1 MALVNSYYPLLDL
14 DIAQRGTISTS
25 RHYLEISAQG
35 YKGPDNLCV
44 IRRGGGVQEQ
54 YSDTLYERTQ
64 ASILKYGNGFVK
76 KKTLFEWLSLSS
88 SSPESIEE
96 TYITN
101 NVLDL
106 HNYEDKPKPF
116 LVYCSAKDFNGDNC
130 LKSLMYNNPESYNLD
145 VNNKFNCIQLKPKQN
160 IYDYRMKFKETSSN
174 VSDPKR
180 VDSLNFAMLEA
191 QYPGCYTF
199 TKPGTAPTDTFSL
212 QLKFDGVDASY
223 VTHFTI
229 WMLIAKKKRFSIKSN
244 WGEGTS
250 DDFGYWDSNI
260 VNSHLNNTMF
270 HMPLRLTM
278 PIMTSN
284 GEERSWDY
292 ELICFER
299 EQERFNSQAW
309 CQVRLPNR
317 TPKEVDYEIHVGG
330 IHVEFDAQA
339 PKTYEE
345 FIKRAKDLNVNRLK
359 FCDNAEDTDMYLDIP
374 WPSWAK

>member
-1 MALVNSYYPLLDL
+1 MCY
-14 DIAQRGTISTS
+14 QT
-25 RHYLEISAQG
+25 
-35 YKGPDNLCV
+35 
-44 IRRGGGVQEQ
+44 GGGVQEQ

-76 KKTLFEWLSLSS
+76 VKTLFEWLSLSS
-88 SSPESIEE
+88 SGPESIEG

-106 HNYEDKPKPF
+106 NNYEDEPKPF

-130 LKSLMYNNPESYNLD
+130 LKSLAYNNPESYNLD
-145 VNNKFNCIQLKPKQN
+145 VNSKFNCIQLKPNQRN

-174 VSDPKR
+174 VSDPKH

-199 TKPGTAPTDTFSL
+199 TKPGTAPTDTFLL
-212 QLKFDGVDASY
+212 QLKFDDVDTGY

-250 DDFGYWDSNI
+250 DDFGYWDSNLI
-260 VNSHLNNTMF
+260 ESRLNNTMF

-278 PIMTSN
+278 PIMTSS

-299 EQERFNSQAW
+299 EQDRFNSQAW
-309 CQVRLPNR
+309 CRVRLPNR
-317 TPKEVDYEIHVGG
+317 TSKEIDYEIHVGG
-330 IHVEFDAQA
+330 IHVEFGAQA

-345 FIKRAKDLNVNRLK
+345 FVKRAKDLNVNRLK
-359 FCDNAEDTDMYLDIP
+359 FCDNAEDTDMYLNVP

>member
-1 MALVNSYYPLLDL
+1 M
-14 DIAQRGTISTS
+14 
-25 RHYLEISAQG
+25 
-35 YKGPDNLCV
+35 
-44 IRRGGGVQEQ
+44 
-54 YSDTLYERTQ
+54 
-64 ASILKYGNGFVK
+64 KYGNGFVE

-88 SSPESIEE
+88 SGPESIEG
-96 TYITN
+96 THITN

-106 HNYEDKPKPF
+106 YNYEDELIPF
-116 LVYCSAKDFNGDNC
+116 LVYCSAKDYNGDNC
-130 LKSLMYNNPESYNLD
+130 LKSLVYNNPESYNLD
-145 VNNKFNCIQLKPKQN
+145 INSKFNCIQLKPNQRN

-174 VSDPKR
+174 VSDPKHI
-180 VDSLNFAMLEA
+180 DSLDFAMLEA

-212 QLKFDGVDASY
+212 QLKFDGVDTGY

-229 WMLIAKKKRFSIKSN
+229 WMLIAKKKRFSIKNN

-250 DDFGYWDSNI
+250 DDFGYWDSNL
-260 VNSHLNNTMF
+260 VESHLNNTMF

-299 EQERFNSQAW
+299 EQDYFNSQAW
-309 CQVRLPNR
+309 CRVQLPNR
-317 TPKEVDYEIHVGG
+317 TPKEIDYEIHVGG
-330 IHVEFDAQA
+330 IHVEFGTQA

-345 FIKRAKDLNVNRLK
+345 FVKRAKDLNVNRLK
-359 FCDNAEDTDMYLDIP
+359 FCDNAEDTDMYLDVP
-374 WPSWAK
+374 WPSWTK

>member
-1 MALVNSYYPLLDL
+1 M
-14 DIAQRGTISTS
+14 
-25 RHYLEISAQG
+25 
-35 YKGPDNLCV
+35 
-44 IRRGGGVQEQ
+44 
-54 YSDTLYERTQ
+54 YERTR

-88 SSPESIEE
+88 SGPESIEG

-106 HNYEDKPKPF
+106 HNYEDEPKPF

-130 LKSLMYNNPESYNLD
+130 LKSLAYNNPESYNLD
-145 VNNKFNCIQLKPKQN
+145 VNSKFNCIQLKPNQRN

-174 VSDPKR
+174 VSNPKH

-260 VNSHLNNTMF
+260 VNSHLNSTMF

-330 IHVEFDAQA
+330 IHVEFGAQA

-345 FIKRAKDLNVNRLK
+345 FVKRAKDLNVNRLK
-359 FCDNAEDTDMYLDIP
+359 FCDNAEDTDMYLDVP